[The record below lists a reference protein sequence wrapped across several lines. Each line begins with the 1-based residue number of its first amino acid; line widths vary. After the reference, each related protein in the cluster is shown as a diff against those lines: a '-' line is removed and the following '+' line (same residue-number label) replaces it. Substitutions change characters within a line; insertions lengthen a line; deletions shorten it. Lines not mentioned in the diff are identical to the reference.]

1 MIILNIIYIIL
12 SNYIQ
17 INNIFLFTSIGLI
30 ILLIFD
36 IYIYPNI
43 NNKYEN
49 FQIDKLPN
57 IQYKYD
63 PFLYNNISKLYPIN
77 PNNLISE
84 DQYKRYKTFILQED
98 KSGQLIKEE
107 KSGQIKQEEKSGQ
120 IKQEDKSEQIKQE
133 DKSGQIKQE
142 EKSGQI
148 KQEDKS
154 GQIKQEEK
162 SGQINQEEKSGQI
175 KQEEKSGQIKQEEKS
190 GQINQDKIYNSD
202 TVQILYEKINELEK
216 IIKNNNCNDNTLE
229 MIKNIVEKNNYINSN
244 EIIQNLLNS
253 DLKYNNSLNIDE
265 MQPMGKD
272 DNTVSNKWNNSYTI
286 LNTDK
291 WRPPLHVNKVCKQ
304 EKQCPV
310 CPSLTSGYPLDLME
324 FDKSRYVMG
333 PDNISINYI
342 KKLNN
347 PIKP

>member
-1 MIILNIIYIIL
+1 
-12 SNYIQ
+12 
-17 INNIFLFTSIGLI
+17 
-30 ILLIFD
+30 
-36 IYIYPNI
+36 
-43 NNKYEN
+43 
-49 FQIDKLPN
+49 
-57 IQYKYD
+57 
-63 PFLYNNISKLYPIN
+63 
-77 PNNLISE
+77 
-84 DQYKRYKTFILQED
+84 
-98 KSGQLIKEE
+98 
-107 KSGQIKQEEKSGQ
+107 
-120 IKQEDKSEQIKQE
+120 
-133 DKSGQIKQE
+133 
-142 EKSGQI
+142 
-148 KQEDKS
+148 
-154 GQIKQEEK
+154 
-162 SGQINQEEKSGQI
+162 
-175 KQEEKSGQIKQEEKS
+175 
-190 GQINQDKIYNSD
+190 
-202 TVQILYEKINELEK
+202 
-216 IIKNNNCNDNTLE
+216 